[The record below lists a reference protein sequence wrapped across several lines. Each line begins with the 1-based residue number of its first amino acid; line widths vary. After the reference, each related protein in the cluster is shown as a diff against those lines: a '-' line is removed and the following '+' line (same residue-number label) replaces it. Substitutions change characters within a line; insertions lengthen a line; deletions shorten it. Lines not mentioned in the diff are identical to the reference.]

1 MKTIKLIF
9 LAVAAGVVVLFGYA
23 NVRQRS
29 ITEKLKP
36 VNLIS
41 FQMRGDLSTEER
53 LLLEKKISAVPGIT
67 ACSLNREGNVA
78 SVTFHPDRIT
88 GESLAGLL
96 SANGKLLVSPKEIS
110 STGGCPVHQ
119 IGTSFK
125 KFLTTLDFRN

>member
-9 LAVAAGVVVLFGYA
+9 LAVAVGVVVLFGYA

-29 ITEKLKP
+29 VTEKLKP

-41 FQMRGDLSTEER
+41 FQMRGNLNTEER

-67 ACSLNREGNVA
+67 ACSLNKEGNVA
-78 SVTFHPDRIT
+78 SVAFYPDRIT

-96 SANGKLLVSPKEIS
+96 TAGGKLLVSPKEIS
-110 STGGCPVHQ
+110 PVGGCPVHQ
-119 IGTSFK
+119 IGTSFQ

>member
-29 ITEKLKP
+29 VTEKLKP

-41 FQMRGDLSTEER
+41 FQMSGELNPEER
-53 LLLEKKISAVPGIT
+53 LILEKKVSEVPGIT
-67 ACSLNREGNVA
+67 ACSLNKEGNVA
-78 SVTFHPDRIT
+78 SVTFYPDRIT

-96 SANGKLLVSPKEIS
+96 SASGKLQVSPKVIS
-110 STGGCPVHQ
+110 SEGGCPVHQ
-119 IGTSFK
+119 IGTSFQ